1 MERWKE
7 DFYEKGEICQEDVL
21 LWCIQGKLKLL
32 DVIVIK
38 SHNTCTNQ
46 QASSIVF
53 DVCPQ
58 VFVQVAP
65 SKIFEKVSYNLRSLG
80 PHSVFNTVLII
91 VSLKNYNLLQH
102 GLILASLHL
111 DGKKEKKLTIIT

>member
-21 LWCIQGKLKLL
+21 LWGIQGKLKLL

-46 QASSIVF
+46 QAGSIVF

-58 VFVQVAP
+58 VVVQVAP
-65 SKIFEKVSYNLRSLG
+65 SKIFEKASYNLRSLV
-80 PHSVFNTVLII
+80 PHSVFDTVLIC

-111 DGKKEKKLTIIT
+111 DEKKEKKLTIIT